1 MSELNEIELDDYD
14 TIDSEVTNTSTENP
28 LHSIKVN
35 VIKIDPDIDDN
46 LNPDIQDLGNKDS
59 DIKEINLDDTGI
71 SLPCHTDKKFKVVT
85 VDENK
90 NFFNDISNNELN
102 LDKLIESN
110 KVIKDLE
117 KEDPAIEELDLDSLI
132 RLNDESTN
140 SGVQLCDNK
149 DEEINLTINN
159 DVDENINLDELI
171 SIGKYREDE
180 EEHIESNVEED
191 YEEPQLNLYI
201 FESKGGAKNKSLP
214 LDFDKIE
221 GTYVKTKEYLQNK
234 ESEDYRNYKEKLK
247 MYYVEQK
254 SKKNKE
260 KFNYYVN
267 ESGYLVKECK
277 DNKKCKDN
285 FYIKPPVYDNI
296 KDIIKYLST
305 DLEDQITILKKAR
318 DKVIVENTDNNLLDF
333 EEKKKSYQSLFHQI
347 NIFKSYNNIIN
358 NIKNNKSIIAENSK
372 KNYKLRF
379 ESRELLKEITKLTGI
394 ERKEKIKQYLE
405 LNTQINNNSKKSK
418 ELKNLEHDNDVIFK
432 LPEIV
437 KGKISK
443 KQPKSVE
450 NDPIEEESGESDSKQ
465 PKSVENDPIEEESS
479 DDESVENDPIE
490 EDPVKKL
497 QGIFAGPLKKEPE
510 QETEADKFLGAEA
523 LDIDEDIEGLQ
534 PDFLKETPP
543 EGSKPVITEKEQDK
557 EDIRLLNEGKL
568 ELGKED
574 KGPEKDKLS
583 EEYLENLNKELNKKA
598 RKGVKAEVGDNLK
611 VEVKKNTPKKK
622 RKIIKKKSDLES
634 IKVTVSKIQTTNKD
648 KDGKVRKMK
657 DIKTGPCKFPFKN
670 GRKLVKEE
678 DGCVEGKTGKWCAT
692 EVDEKTKKKLTWA
705 YCKDEDNN

>member
-379 ESRELLKEITKLTGI
+379 ESRELLFICVLSSKYCFIFSFLSI
-394 ERKEKIKQYLE
+394 PVSFVISF
-405 LNTQINNNSKKSK
+405 NNS
-418 ELKNLEHDNDVIFK
+418 L
-432 LPEIV
+432 
-437 KGKISK
+437 
-443 KQPKSVE
+443 
-450 NDPIEEESGESDSKQ
+450 DS
-465 PKSVENDPIEEESS
+465 
-479 DDESVENDPIE
+479 
-490 EDPVKKL
+490 
-497 QGIFAGPLKKEPE
+497 
-510 QETEADKFLGAEA
+510 
-523 LDIDEDIEGLQ
+523 
-534 PDFLKETPP
+534 
-543 EGSKPVITEKEQDK
+543 
-557 EDIRLLNEGKL
+557 
-568 ELGKED
+568 
-574 KGPEKDKLS
+574 
-583 EEYLENLNKELNKKA
+583 NLNL
-598 RKGVKAEVGDNLK
+598 
-611 VEVKKNTPKKK
+611 
-622 RKIIKKKSDLES
+622 
-634 IKVTVSKIQTTNKD
+634 
-648 KDGKVRKMK
+648 
-657 DIKTGPCKFPFKN
+657 
-670 GRKLVKEE
+670 
-678 DGCVEGKTGKWCAT
+678 
-692 EVDEKTKKKLTWA
+692 
-705 YCKDEDNN
+705 